1 MRLGKIDQSLK
12 MVMIAESC
20 PHAYTYKVE
29 GDDIMILAD
38 SLTPQ

>member
-1 MRLGKIDQSLK
+1 MI
-12 MVMIAESC
+12 IAESC

-38 SLTPQ
+38 SLTPKQVKEIT